1 MKQLIKPTAIILA
14 ALATTFSQPLLAA
27 VKPAPHHLTVR
38 AATPEENTFSIELN
52 PQASRQVIF
61 LTIKNPAKKNLSVT
75 LNGPGGYTLDNF
87 YTGKKKNQLNKAYNF
102 SEADEGVYTI
112 EVSDGV
118 SKIKKQIKL
127 EHISAEVFQKLT
139 VQ

>member
-1 MKQLIKPTAIILA
+1 MKQLVKPAAIILA
-14 ALATTFSQPLLAA
+14 AIATTFSLPLLAA
-27 VKPAPHHLTVR
+27 VKPAPHHLSIK
-38 AATPEENTFSIELN
+38 AATPEESSFSIELN
-52 PQASRQVIF
+52 PQANRQVIF
-61 LTIKNPAKKNLSVT
+61 LTIINPGKKNLSVT

-87 YTGKKKNQLNKAYNF
+87 YTGKKKNQLDKAYNF

-127 EHISAEVFQKLT
+127 ERISAESFHKLT